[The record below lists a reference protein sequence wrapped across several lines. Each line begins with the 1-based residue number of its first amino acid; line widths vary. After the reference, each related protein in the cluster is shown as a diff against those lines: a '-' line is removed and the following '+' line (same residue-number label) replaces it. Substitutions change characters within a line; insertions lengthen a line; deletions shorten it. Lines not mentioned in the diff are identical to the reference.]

1 MKQEAGQFPSSC
13 VHEVA
18 ESKGFRALEEYL
30 ERVCTYAVCVVRCC
44 VLGEITLNV
53 RCPQLS
59 DSRFGVYC
67 HSKATSQIYVPLT
80 NITHPLG
87 HSFGYLTD
95 VNSVTRG
102 NTFLVH
108 IS

>member
-18 ESKGFRALEEYL
+18 ESKGLRSLEEYL

-67 HSKATSQIYVPLT
+67 HAKATVEMSRNPKLHIVNQIESDAQDTLY
-80 NITHPLG
+80 
-87 HSFGYLTD
+87 
-95 VNSVTRG
+95 
-102 NTFLVH
+102 
-108 IS
+108 

>member
-59 DSRFGVYC
+59 DSRFGAI
-67 HSKATSQIYVPLT
+67 ATLKQQGGSVEMSRNPKLHIVNQIESDALDTLY
-80 NITHPLG
+80 
-87 HSFGYLTD
+87 
-95 VNSVTRG
+95 
-102 NTFLVH
+102 
-108 IS
+108 